1 MEKKISLNINW
12 FSYLDDTAVYARNVG
27 FDYDTYEQVCGIAY
41 QPNPEDPGK
50 LIVDFPFSPPGDYWI
65 LDTDYENYT
74 VIYSCRKKGDSALIF
89 SWVNTRSRNPSPEIV
104 SVFFYYRER
113 AFLINFLIGW
123 KRNWCPPQE

>member
-12 FSYLDDTAVYARNVG
+12 FSYLDETAVYARNVG

-50 LIVDFPFSPPGDYWI
+50 LIVDFPFSPPGGYWI

-74 VIYSCRKKGDSALIF
+74 VIYSCRKKGDSTLIF

-104 SVFFYYRER
+104 SVFHNCEEN
-113 AFLINFLIGW
+113 LLKLQN
-123 KRNWCPPQE
+123 